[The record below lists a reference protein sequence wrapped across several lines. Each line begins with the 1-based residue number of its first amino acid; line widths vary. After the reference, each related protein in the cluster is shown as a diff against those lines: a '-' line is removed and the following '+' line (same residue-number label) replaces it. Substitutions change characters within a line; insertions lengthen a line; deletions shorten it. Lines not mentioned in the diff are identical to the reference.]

1 MIRRLVTLAAA
12 ALIISST
19 ARAQTTTDGVDA
31 FLRGD
36 YRRAVQILGPL
47 VSPTQPPDHIA
58 EFFLAAMYE
67 NGLGVP
73 IDPTRAC
80 ALYARVAADSTGA
93 FAAQGAA
100 LMDAVSQLLGPDPV
114 KECLAAP
121 ASPPRDDPDSGS
133 AFVSEPAAR
142 APKIR
147 GRASR
152 RTRGRHRAGASN
164 GSLSRAIS
172 PQFLLDRVTELEVAH
187 QLSESIRTHQPE
199 LRNQWHSVCGVLNGG
214 SICHAETSAYI
225 RTSRSA
231 RPSTSKKG
239 TKSADF
245 RRTRLNAGRGRL

>member
-1 MIRRLVTLAAA
+1 GGCTGRRPRRAGAVRRERRSGVGSAHSARPQRGDSCGGTAMIRRLVALAGA

-19 ARAQTTTDGVDA
+19 AQAQTTTDGVDA

-36 YRRAVQILGPL
+36 YSRAAEILTPL
-47 VSPTQPPDHIA
+47 VSPTRPPDHVA
-58 EFFLAAMYE
+58 QFFLAAMYE

-114 KECLAAP
+114 KECLAPP

-142 APKIR
+142 VPKIR

-172 PQFLLDRVTELEVAH
+172 PTKDRDVHV
-187 QLSESIRTHQPE
+187 
-199 LRNQWHSVCGVLNGG
+199 
-214 SICHAETSAYI
+214 
-225 RTSRSA
+225 
-231 RPSTSKKG
+231 RP
-239 TKSADF
+239 
-245 RRTRLNAGRGRL
+245 